1 MIGKLVFKLPEERED
16 FEMAQKGWEYRIVL
30 SDVCDE
36 LRKRYKYMDQETIK
50 IDELRELIANMLSER
65 NLDL

>member
-30 SDVCDE
+30 SDVMDE
-36 LRKRYKYMDQETIK
+36 LRKRYKYMDHETIK
-50 IDELRELIANMLSER
+50 IDELRELISTMLNDR
-65 NLDL
+65 NLEL